1 MVEPPTL
8 YYRTLPEKLDKLNHE
23 VPQLS
28 QNNWPELEQK
38 LFLRTINRVSVT
50 LVRGKGAWAW
60 DDQGREYLDFVGGW
74 AVNSLGH
81 CPPVVVKALEKQAKT
96 LIQASNQFY
105 TIPQIELAQ
114 LLIEH
119 SCLDRVFFC
128 NSGAEANEGA
138 VKLARRYGKL
148 RLNGAY
154 EVITTYSSFHG
165 RTLAMT
171 AATGQSKFQEP
182 YMPLPDGFVNVDY
195 NNVEAIQQAT
205 TEKTCA
211 VVLEPVQ
218 GEGGVNVPDDNYLK
232 KVQDWC
238 RGKGILFILDEV
250 QTGIGR
256 TGTLFAYE
264 QYGVEPD
271 MMTLAKGLGSGVP
284 IGALL
289 AKEEVS
295 VFSPG
300 EHGST
305 FGGNP
310 LVCAAAC
317 AALKYIIDHNI
328 PAQVKRVGNYFMTR
342 LESLK
347 QQFDFIT
354 EVRGRGLLI
363 ALEFDQEIA
372 EKLVL
377 ACIDRGLLVNK
388 VKPNALRFM
397 PPLIITEKEV
407 DKAIGILRGALGE
420 IENTKGK
427 SKNAK

>member
-1 MVEPPTL
+1 M
-8 YYRTLPEKLDKLNHE
+8 RLPDRLGKLNQE
-23 VPQLS
+23 VQQLS
-28 QNNWPELEQK
+28 RNNWQELEQK
-38 LFLRTINRVSVT
+38 LFLRTGNRVPVT
-50 LVRGKGAWAW
+50 LVRGKGALAW

-138 VKLARRYGKL
+138 MKLARRYGKL

-154 EVITTYSSFHG
+154 EILTTYSSFHG

-182 YMPLPDGFVNVDY
+182 YIPLPDGFINVEY
-195 NNVEAIQQAT
+195 NNVEAIKRAT
-205 TEKTCA
+205 SEQTCA

-218 GEGGVNVPDDNYLK
+218 GEGGVNIPDDDYLK
-232 KVQDWC
+232 KVQSWC
-238 RGKGILFILDEV
+238 REKGILFILDEI

-271 MMTLAKGLGSGVP
+271 IMTLAKGLGSGVP
-284 IGALL
+284 IGAIL
-289 AKEEVS
+289 ARENVS
-295 VFSPG
+295 LFSPG

-305 FGGNP
+305 FGGSP
-310 LVCAAAC
+310 LVCAAAH
-317 AALKYIIDHNI
+317 AALKYIIDNDI
-328 PAQVKRVGNYFMTR
+328 PTQVKQVGNYFLTR

-347 QQFDFIT
+347 RQFDFIT
-354 EVRGRGLLI
+354 ELRGRGLLI
-363 ALEFDQEIA
+363 ALEFNKEIA
-372 EKLVL
+372 GKLVL
-377 ACIDRGLLVNK
+377 ACVDRGLLVNE
-388 VKPNALRFM
+388 VKPSTLRFM

-407 DKAIGILRGALGE
+407 DKAIDILGDALGE
-420 IENTKGK
+420 IRNPKC
-427 SKNAK
+427 